1 MLVAIN
7 RNNETV
13 YAHQAIITEEY
24 RCPYC
29 KEKLLLKKGLKKIP
43 HFAHVSQTKRRCMK
57 NETEKHY
64 YVKFFIA
71 QRLKQYHF
79 NVEIEPYF
87 SEIMQYPDI
96 LVNAKVAIEVQFS
109 RISIKEVK
117 SRSRGLEQI
126 GVAVIWIIEQVQYHK
141 GYLYL
146 NTFQAYFIN
155 PIDRTLYSW
164 EHEKQLIVKYVNIQ
178 HIGGRKFIAHRR
190 MIQISELLSFN
201 EQKNESYCYKLSNRH
216 ISRYIFNCRKKRSV
230 LEPSLSAMYQL
241 QITDDEV
248 CRDTGYIFSYQI
260 FIENHPVQ
268 WQLKLKLLL
277 KHNLPKQYLMSYL
290 KFRQFYLQDINKEE
304 ITLKLIDDYIQQVSG
319 SLNVQN
325 K

>member
-13 YAHQAIITEEY
+13 YAYQAIITEEY

-43 HFAHVSQTKRRCMK
+43 HFAHVYQSKRKCAK

-64 YVKFFIA
+64 YVKFLIA
-71 QRLKQYHF
+71 QRLKKHHL

-87 SEIMQYPDI
+87 SKIMQYPDI

-109 RISIKEVK
+109 RISMKEIKT
-117 SRSRGLEQI
+117 RSRGFKQI
-126 GVAVIWIIEQVQYHK
+126 GITVIWIIEQLQYNK

-164 EHEKQLIVKYVNIQ
+164 DHEEQVIVKYINIQ
-178 HIGGRKFIAHRR
+178 HIGGRKFIAHRQI
-190 MIQISELLSFN
+190 IQISELLSFN
-201 EQKNESYCYKLSNRH
+201 EKENYLYCYKLSNRH
-216 ISRYIFNCRKKRSV
+216 IYRYIINCRRKRSV

-241 QITDDEV
+241 QMNDDEV
-248 CRDTGYIFSYQI
+248 CRDTGYIFPYQI

-277 KHNLPKQYLMSYL
+277 KYNLPKHYLMSYL
-290 KFRQFYLQDINKEE
+290 KFRQFYLQDINKKE
-304 ITLKLIDDYIQQVSG
+304 ITLKLIDDYIKQVSG
-319 SLNVQN
+319 RLSVQN
-325 K
+325 

>member
-1 MLVAIN
+1 MLVAMN
-7 RNNETV
+7 LNKETV

-29 KEKLLLKKGLKKIP
+29 KEKLLLKRGLKKIP
-43 HFAHVSQTKRRCMK
+43 HFAHVCQSERRCAK

-71 QRLKQYHF
+71 QRLKQHHF

-96 LVNAKVAIEVQFS
+96 LVNAKVAIEIQFS
-109 RISIKEVK
+109 RISMKEIK
-117 SRSRGLEQI
+117 SRSRGFEQI
-126 GVAVIWIIEQVQYHK
+126 GITVIWLIEQLQYSR

-155 PIDRTLYSW
+155 PIYRTLYSW
-164 EHEKQLIVKYVNIQ
+164 DHEKQLIVKYSNIQ
-178 HIGGRKFIAHRR
+178 HIGGRKFIAHRQ
-190 MIQISELLSFN
+190 IVQISELLSFN
-201 EQKNESYCYKLSNRH
+201 EKGNYSLCYKLSNRH
-216 ISRYIFNCRKKRSV
+216 ISHYILNCRRKRSV

-241 QITDDEV
+241 QINDEEV
-248 CRDTGYIFSYQI
+248 CKETGYIFSYQI

-277 KHNLPKQYLMSYL
+277 KRNLPKHSLIPHL

-304 ITLKLIDDYIQQVSG
+304 IALKLIDDYIKQISG